1 MAIGLALMGSAL
13 MGLAMAAIGLALMG
27 SALMGSVRVTIGS
40 ALMGS
45 ALIGSALMGSV
56 RAAIGSALTGLGAL
70 VVPLA
75 PPPAKGS
82 SPNACPPRAPLATA
96 AARRCGLC
104 ACCAEKPSTG
114 PR

>member
-1 MAIGLALMGSAL
+1 MGSTRVAIGLALIGSAL
-13 MGLAMAAIGLALMG
+13 MGLEMAAIGLALMG
-27 SALMGSVRVTIGS
+27 SMRVAIGLALMGL
-40 ALMGS
+40 ALMG
-45 ALIGSALMGSV
+45 LV

-70 VVPLA
+70 VLPVA

>member
-1 MAIGLALMGSAL
+1 MGSMRVAIGLALMGLALMGLEMAAIGLALMGS
-13 MGLAMAAIGLALMG
+13 MRVAIGLALMG
-27 SALMGSVRVTIGS
+27 SALMGSVRV
-40 ALMGS
+40 
-45 ALIGSALMGSV
+45 
-56 RAAIGSALTGLGAL
+56 AIGSALTGLGAL

>member
-1 MAIGLALMGSAL
+1 MGSTRVAIGLALMGSAL
-13 MGLAMAAIGLALMG
+13 MGLEMAAIGLALMGSMRVAIGLALMG
-27 SALMGSVRVTIGS
+27 SALMGSVRAAVGS
-40 ALMGS
+40 ALM
-45 ALIGSALMGSV
+45 
-56 RAAIGSALTGLGAL
+56 GLGAL
-70 VVPLA
+70 VVPVA

>member
-13 MGLAMAAIGLALMG
+13 MGLEMAAIGLALMG
-27 SALMGSVRVTIGS
+27 SALMGSMRVAIGL
-40 ALMGS
+40 ALM
-45 ALIGSALMGSV
+45 GSALMGSV
-56 RAAIGSALTGLGAL
+56 RAAVGSALMGLGAL
-70 VVPLA
+70 VVPVA